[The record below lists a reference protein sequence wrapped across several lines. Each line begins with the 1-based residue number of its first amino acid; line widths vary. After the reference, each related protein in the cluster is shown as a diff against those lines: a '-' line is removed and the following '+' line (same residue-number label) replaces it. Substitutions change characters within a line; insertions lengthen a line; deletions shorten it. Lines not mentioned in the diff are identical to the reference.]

1 MNDFCPYF
9 IGNPIRE
16 PLSQLS
22 IFSGYSTPQAN
33 TPLSYDFEDASTPT
47 SITKRV
53 RRDKGNVRR
62 KLEQEWKDTKRKT
75 LLNRGKK
82 YVTRKGIL
90 KQKKTIKSP
99 CKCRMKCFDKI
110 SNSQRHRLLKDF
122 WGLGDHHRQWSFVS
136 NLVTRNPKRRIFT
149 DKPDSRR
156 KYTIKY
162 RLPVPNVDENQSVTY
177 VNVCKTQF
185 LATFSISEQF
195 VYTAI
200 EKTEK
205 ATGIIECDGRGKHD
219 KHPRKITD
227 VIKQSVCDHIKSL
240 QPVEAHYVRKD
251 SARLYLDGDLNF
263 HKLFSLYNEWID
275 PEIYNDKAKTKRQY
289 KTVVNDNFKLS
300 FFKPK
305 KDRCD
310 IGNNVQWRK
319 IRELKVLPDNP
330 YQIHYKYNLSESEY
344 MTISTTSNTRRRRQ
358 VDTIILRPIYNNPI
372 PIPKA
377 KRDDLISL
385 CDSGIIPSS
394 HHDFYRN
401 LTFIDS
407 TRALPTSDTES
418 E

>member
-1 MNDFCPYF
+1 MHERFLSLFYWKPYF
-9 IGNPIRE
+9 VNHCHNCLFFRAIQLHKLIR
-16 PLSQLS
+16 PSLMILK
-22 IFSGYSTPQAN
+22 TPQHQLQLQN
-33 TPLSYDFEDASTPT
+33 VLDE
-47 SITKRV
+47 IRV
-53 RRDKGNVRR
+53 MHT
-62 KLEQEWKDTKRKT
+62 ET
-75 LLNRGKK
+75 
-82 YVTRKGIL
+82 
-90 KQKKTIKSP
+90 KKTIKSP

-275 PEIYNDKAKTKRQY
+275 LRFIMTRPRLSVSI
-289 KTVVNDNFKLS
+289 KL
-300 FFKPK
+300 
-305 KDRCD
+305 
-310 IGNNVQWRK
+310 
-319 IRELKVLPDNP
+319 
-330 YQIHYKYNLSESEY
+330 
-344 MTISTTSNTRRRRQ
+344 
-358 VDTIILRPIYNNPI
+358 PIYNNPI